1 MLDFLGLLA
10 FIFLIVSMHQ
20 DNIIKLRLW
29 GVLSGVCFL
38 LQFLLI
44 GNMFINVLGQLGLV
58 IYGLYKAHREIK
70 KA

>member
-1 MLDFLGLLA
+1 MLDILGLLA

-20 DNIIKLRLW
+20 ENIVKLRLW
-29 GVLSGVCFL
+29 GALSGACFL

-44 GNMFINVLGQLGLV
+44 GGMLINVIGQLGLV

-70 KA
+70 EA